1 MRALRCAARG
11 PGPVPRATGRLGTG
25 MLGTGL
31 LVAGLLGGCAPG
43 AGPSAGRED
52 PAPGSAPPASSATG
66 PSGTAPVGTAPSAG
80 PPSPDG
86 TPTAAAERPRPP
98 ELDDPASLSV
108 VVNKRRPLIPPDWAP
123 PVLED
128 VEGQRL
134 RPEAA
139 AAARGMLAA
148 ERADGVRL
156 RIVSGYRS
164 WSEQQETYAGWVA
177 RKGPDAADV
186 VSARPGHSEHQTG
199 LAVDVGE
206 GGGCDLQVCFAD
218 TAAAAWVAEHGP
230 EHGFVVRYPWGEE
243 GVTGYW
249 YEPWHLRYL
258 GPVRAQELVRSGAAT
273 LEQFTGLDPAP
284 DYGAAAPG

>member
-1 MRALRCAARG
+1 MRALRSAA
-11 PGPVPRATGRLGTG
+11 PGPVPRVTGLLGTG
-25 MLGTGL
+25 LLVAGL

-43 AGPSAGRED
+43 VGPSAGRED
-52 PAPGSAPPASSATG
+52 PAPGSAPPASSATAPSGTG
-66 PSGTAPVGTAPSAG
+66 PSGTAPSPG
-80 PPSPDG
+80 PPSGDG
-86 TPTAAAERPRPP
+86 SPTAPAEPPRPP
-98 ELDDPASLSV
+98 ELDDPVSLSV
-108 VVNKRRPLIPPDWAP
+108 VVNKRRPLVPADWAP

-128 VEGQRL
+128 VEGHRL

-148 ERADGVRL
+148 ARADGVRL

-164 WSEQQETYAGWVA
+164 WAEQQETYAGWVA
-177 RKGPDAADV
+177 RKGPAAADV

-243 GVTGYW
+243 AVTGYW

-258 GPVRAQELVRSGAAT
+258 GPGRAQELVRSGAAT
-273 LEQFTGLDPAP
+273 LEEFAGLGPAP
-284 DYGAAAPG
+284 DYPAAAPG